1 MKTFV
6 FSVKSSKVEDFEIII
21 EVLANQTF
29 EDLFNTLK
37 QTIGFQDNELASFYL
52 CNSVWKPQKEIV
64 LIDMGQEDND
74 NDIALLMSKTKINII
89 EDPHQ
94 KILFVYDYIKNHEF
108 QMELIKIKDSEP
120 NIKYPHIA
128 KITGKYLETFMPP
141 TPSTFL
147 LNDQIVDDESADES
161 EDDVD
166 DEMIEVI
173 EKPTDDIDSDEE
185 DLITPD
191 KDTAEHFFEDI
202 ADMDLNDDEEQEDL
216 DDDLLK

>member
-74 NDIALLMSKTKINII
+74 DDKALLMSKTKINII

-128 KITGKYLETFMPP
+128 KIMGKYLETFIPP
-141 TPSTFL
+141 TPSTIL
-147 LNDQIVDDESADES
+147 LNDQITEDES
-161 EDDVD
+161 EDEE
-166 DEMIEVI
+166 EMIEVI
-173 EKPTDDIDSDEE
+173 EKPTDTIDSDEE

-191 KDTAEHFFEDI
+191 KETDEHFFEDL
-202 ADMDLNDDEEQEDL
+202 ADMDLNDGEEHEDV